1 MEMAGTIEIRPGVDP
16 TPSHVTELEEQMRKE
31 KVDVVIREVSYP
43 AALAET
49 VAQATGARL
58 VELPTMVGGV
68 PEAKDYASFI
78 EYNIRTLLKAAGS
91 APG

>member
-1 MEMAGTIEIRPGVDP
+1 
-16 TPSHVTELEEQMRKE
+16 
-31 KVDVVIREVSYP
+31 
-43 AALAET
+43 
-49 VAQATGARL
+49 
-58 VELPTMVGGV
+58 MVGGV

>member
-1 MEMAGTIEIRPGVDP
+1 
-16 TPSHVTELEEQMRKE
+16 MRKE
-31 KVDVVIREVSYP
+31 KVDVVIREVPYP

-49 VAQATGARL
+49 VAQATGAKL

-68 PEAKDYASFI
+68 PEATDYASFI
-78 EYNIRTLLKAAGS
+78 EYIIRTLLKATGS